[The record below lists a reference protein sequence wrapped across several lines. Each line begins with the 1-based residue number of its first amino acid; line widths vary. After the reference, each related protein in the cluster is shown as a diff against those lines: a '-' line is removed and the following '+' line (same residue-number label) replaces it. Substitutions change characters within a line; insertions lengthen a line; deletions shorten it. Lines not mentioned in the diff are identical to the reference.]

1 MPETNSSEQTPSAG
15 TQTAAEQT
23 PPAETQEQ
31 SLMTPPPA
39 EQQSQQQT
47 TQAQE
52 QKPSEQEGNL
62 LKPEEEKPQG
72 APESYG
78 DFKLPE
84 GFTLEGYNLDG
95 VKDLFKESNL
105 TQEQAQK
112 LIDMH
117 CDILQKQA
125 AAQREQ
131 VMTQIKTWKHDIKS
145 HKDFDVELSYATQ
158 AMKRFV
164 KTPEERALFD
174 DPVFSN
180 HPAVWSLLVGIGK
193 ALTED
198 HIGRGG
204 GSASTSARMYNI
216 DMNTLN

>member
-1 MPETNSSEQTPSAG
+1 MSEENQNLNDG
-15 TQTAAEQT
+15 TQQEGGGQTQQEQSLLT
-23 PPAETQEQ
+23 PPAETQTTQAENK
-31 SLMTPPPA
+31 PA
-39 EQQSQQQT
+39 EQ
-47 TQAQE
+47 QE
-52 QKPSEQEGNL
+52 QKPSEKEENL
-62 LKPEEEKPQG
+62 LNPEEKTQG

-84 GFTLEGYNLDG
+84 GFTLEGYDLDG
-95 VKDLFKESNL
+95 VKGIFKESNL
-105 TQEQAQK
+105 TQEQAQR

-131 VMTQIKTWKHDIKS
+131 IATQIKTWKHDIKS
-145 HKDFDVELSYATQ
+145 HKDFDVELSYAKQ

-164 KTPEERALFD
+164 TTPEERALFD

-204 GSASTSARMYNI
+204 GSASAPERAFKI
-216 DMNTLN
+216 DINTLN

>member
-1 MPETNSSEQTPSAG
+1 L
-15 TQTAAEQT
+15 T
-23 PPAETQEQ
+23 PPAETQGEQ
-31 SLMTPPPA
+31 KPA
-39 EQQSQQQT
+39 EQT
-47 TQAQE
+47 QE
-52 QKPSEQEGNL
+52 QKPAEKEENL

-204 GSASTSARMYNI
+204 GSASAPDRAFKVDI
-216 DMNTLN
+216 NTLN

>member
-1 MPETNSSEQTPSAG
+1 
-15 TQTAAEQT
+15 
-23 PPAETQEQ
+23 
-31 SLMTPPPA
+31 MTPPPA

-52 QKPSEQEGNL
+52 QKPSGQEGNL

-204 GSASTSARMYNI
+204 GSASAPERAFKV